1 VCGLLGSG
9 MAVEAWQDVDEVR
22 TGLAVEA
29 WQDAEWIGEIWT
41 GEVRQFRRGAFWIG
55 VVRKGLVRQ
64 VWNLIRSKNEK
75 NSKEINH

>member
-1 VCGLLGSG
+1 MGAVWNGS
-9 MAVEAWQDVDEVR
+9 AVEAWQEVDEVR

-41 GEVRQFRRGAFWIG
+41 GEVRQFRRGAFWSE
-55 VVRKGLVRQ
+55 VVRRSMVRQ

>member
-1 VCGLLGSG
+1 G

-41 GEVRQFRRGAFWIG
+41 GE
-55 VVRKGLVRQ
+55 
-64 VWNLIRSKNEK
+64 
-75 NSKEINH
+75 